1 MGTVRVP
8 KDRKLPH
15 TGGKGTGNEI
25 AKIYHP
31 CTRYYGL
38 LRKSYS
44 ELCMYCNLDSM
55 MRVVVFLN
63 QSAKEQPWVR

>member
-25 AKIYHP
+25 AKIHHP

-44 ELCMYCNLDSM
+44 ELCMY
-55 MRVVVFLN
+55 
-63 QSAKEQPWVR
+63 